1 MAERLLGLSEY
12 FGLKRNL
19 AVLLAVT
26 FLLGMGEEL
35 WTRFMPKYIELL
47 GAGVLIVGLYGTL
60 KDVLDAFY
68 QYPGGIISD
77 RLGHRKA
84 LVVFNILA
92 IFGYVTYL
100 LSGSWPMVFVGTLF
114 VAAWSSLSLPAT
126 FSIVGD
132 SLPQSKR
139 AIGFATQSIIRRIP
153 IIIAPPLGGLLL
165 ARAGFGP
172 GMKVG
177 FAVTI
182 VLAVIAVFVQRRFY
196 TKADAPPKQ
205 PAPVVR
211 ESLSDQVKCMDPRLK
226 RLLVADIL
234 ARFAEGIPKAFIV
247 LYVLNIAGASTE
259 GFGLLTSLS
268 MAVSVAVYIPIA
280 KLADA
285 SRNKNQYV
293 TLTFIFFALFPL
305 VLALSRSVP
314 MLALA
319 FIVMGLREIA
329 EPARK
334 AMIVDLSRAHCAGRD
349 VGTYYSLRQIAV
361 MPASLIGGLL
371 WRVSPQTPFYVAF
384 VVGVIGAAVFAIL
397 SAGQRRNSGETG
409 CTG

>member
-1 MAERLLGLSEY
+1 MSRPSVSEY

-19 AVLLAVT
+19 VVLLAVT

-35 WTRFMPKYIELL
+35 WSRFIPKYIEIL
-47 GAGVLIVGLYGTL
+47 GAGALIVGLYGTL

-92 IFGYVTYL
+92 IFGYVIYL
-100 LSGSWPMVFVGTLF
+100 LSRSWEMVFVGTLF

-132 SLPQSKR
+132 SLPQNKR

-165 ARAGFGP
+165 ARAGFGQ
-172 GMKVG
+172 GMKIG

-182 VLAVIAVFVQRRFY
+182 ALALVAVIVQRRFY
-196 TKADAPPKQ
+196 TKADAAPK
-205 PAPVVR
+205 PREIEVG
-211 ESLSDQVKCMDPRLK
+211 ESLKDRIKCMDPGLK

-247 LYVLNIAGASTE
+247 LYVLNIAGGSTE

-293 TLTFIFFALFPL
+293 TLTFIFFALFSL
-305 VLALSRSVP
+305 VLALSRSAP

-319 FIVMGLREIA
+319 FAVAGLREIA

-349 VGTYYSLRQIAV
+349 VGTYYFVRQTIV

-371 WRVSPQTPFYVAF
+371 WRISPQLPFFVAF
-384 VVGVIGAAVFAIL
+384 GVGVIGAAVFAIF
-397 SAGQRRNSGETG
+397 SRADRD
-409 CTG
+409 